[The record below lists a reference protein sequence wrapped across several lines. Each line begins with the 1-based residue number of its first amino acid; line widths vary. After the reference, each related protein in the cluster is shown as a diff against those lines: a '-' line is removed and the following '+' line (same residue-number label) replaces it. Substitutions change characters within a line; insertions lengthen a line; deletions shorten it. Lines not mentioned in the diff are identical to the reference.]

1 MRIAPR
7 VGSSACSL
15 TKPRRDA
22 VADER
27 DVERAAHDAQQQQQ
41 AERDA
46 AYAPSLRPASRRQI
60 QPLMKP
66 PQKAVIVKIG
76 L

>member
-15 TKPRRDA
+15 TSPD
-22 VADER
+22 VTPSLTER

-46 AYAPSLRPASRRQI
+46 AYAPVVAAGQQTPDPA
-60 QPLMKP
+60 LDE
-66 PQKAVIVKIG
+66 AAAEG
-76 L
+76 G